1 MTLTSSL
8 AAGSPIVVILVLML
22 GLGWSAAK
30 AGATGLVLAVAL
42 ALSVFSLGTD
52 IYPTLGIPTSFL
64 GVGAEA
70 GFTTLTILWVI
81 LPALAIYQLQLRT
94 GGLTT
99 LRRVMARVSSDPRI
113 LTFLVAWFFALFIE
127 GAAGFGTSAALAAP
141 FLVSAG
147 FSKVDA
153 VAIVLVGHAVGVSFA
168 AVGTP
173 MLPQFAATGLDTLA
187 LSEATARYQAVLGSL
202 IAFAIMYLVSRAR
215 SMQPFP
221 KLWLWTL
228 IASACFFVPF
238 YLLARF
244 IGPELPTLAGSLV
257 GAISF
262 VVLWL
267 RFGDKTLEA
276 TSSKIASPKPE
287 SDTSSEPALT
297 PANILK
303 AAAPYLV
310 LVALVLV
317 TRLIAPVSSSLRAVV
332 LEWSL
337 AETFSGNIALLYHPG
352 TLLAVSFSLG
362 AVWQGASKQ
371 DVRSALT
378 AASQQL
384 IGVAI
389 ALLVMLSL
397 SRLMVHATMIS
408 TLATS
413 AATTLGS
420 IWPLLAPFV
429 GILGT
434 FVTGSATASNILFS
448 DFQFATANDL
458 GLSPLTILGVQ
469 GFGAAVG
476 NMICP
481 HNIIAASATVALTGE
496 EGAVLRR
503 TLGICL
509 GYTLLGG
516 LMAWGLSIL

>member
-1 MTLTSSL
+1 
-8 AAGSPIVVILVLML
+8 
-22 GLGWSAAK
+22 
-30 AGATGLVLAVAL
+30 
-42 ALSVFSLGTD
+42 
-52 IYPTLGIPTSFL
+52 
-64 GVGAEA
+64 
-70 GFTTLTILWVI
+70 
-81 LPALAIYQLQLRT
+81 
-94 GGLTT
+94 
-99 LRRVMARVSSDPRI
+99 MARVSSDPRI

-147 FSKVDA
+147 FGKVDA

-215 SMQPFP
+215 SMHPFP
-221 KLWLWTL
+221 KLWVWTL

-238 YLLARF
+238 YVLARF

-262 VVLWL
+262 VMLWL
-267 RFGDKTLEA
+267 RFGSKTLEA
-276 TSSKIASPKPE
+276 ASTETTSSETASPKTKD
-287 SDTSSEPALT
+287 DTTSEPDLT
-297 PANILK
+297 PTNILK

-317 TRLIAPVSSSLRAVV
+317 TRLIAPVSSILRAVV

-337 AETFSGNIALLYHPG
+337 AATFSGSMELLYHPG
-352 TLLAVSFSLG
+352 TLLAVSFGLG

-371 DVRSALT
+371 DVRSALA

-384 IGVAI
+384 VGVAV

-413 AATTLGS
+413 AASSLGS

-516 LMAWGLSIL
+516 LMAWGLSLV

>member
-1 MTLTSSL
+1 M
-8 AAGSPIVVILVLML
+8 
-22 GLGWSAAK
+22 
-30 AGATGLVLAVAL
+30 
-42 ALSVFSLGTD
+42 
-52 IYPTLGIPTSFL
+52 
-64 GVGAEA
+64 
-70 GFTTLTILWVI
+70 
-81 LPALAIYQLQLRT
+81 
-94 GGLTT
+94 
-99 LRRVMARVSSDPRI
+99 
-113 LTFLVAWFFALFIE
+113 
-127 GAAGFGTSAALAAP
+127 
-141 FLVSAG
+141 
-147 FSKVDA
+147 
-153 VAIVLVGHAVGVSFA
+153 
-168 AVGTP
+168 
-173 MLPQFAATGLDTLA
+173 
-187 LSEATARYQAVLGSL
+187 
-202 IAFAIMYLVSRAR
+202 
-215 SMQPFP
+215 
-221 KLWLWTL
+221 
-228 IASACFFVPF
+228 
-238 YLLARF
+238 
-244 IGPELPTLAGSLV
+244 
-257 GAISF
+257 
-262 VVLWL
+262 LWL
-267 RFGDKTLEA
+267 RFGSKTLEA
-276 TSSKIASPKPE
+276 ASTETTSSETASPKTKD
-287 SDTSSEPALT
+287 DTTSEPDLT
-297 PANILK
+297 PTNILK

-317 TRLIAPVSSSLRAVV
+317 TRLIAPVSSILRAVV

-337 AETFSGNIALLYHPG
+337 AATFSGSMELLYHPG
-352 TLLAVSFSLG
+352 TLLAVSFGLG

-371 DVRSALT
+371 DVRSALA

-384 IGVAI
+384 VGVAV

-413 AATTLGS
+413 AASSLGS

-516 LMAWGLSIL
+516 LMAWGLSLV